1 MSTQIW
7 FEELKK
13 TNEKYVNFQR
23 ADRTWLVRDDTKLL
37 NILPCHHVLSKN
49 DHAYQLCTIASVK
62 PDPGQT
68 KCWVPLIPG
77 YSIMSKIGTHF
88 LRLSISESNNI
99 LQFEW
104 IDYGNDSTFRGN
116 PIASGRDSKFFQSL
130 RQYVEN
136 QRDIKGKISIP
147 SILGLNIYE
156 NAMYLRSVIYHLHS
170 EMFLSSKEAYS
181 AITKMNK
188 FTKSLNKRALELDKE
203 CEEEGSPNK
212 KVKSG
217 LIFSTSGHKLTP
229 RQSQALVFK
238 FHTVQNK
245 FYQANK
251 RLKRAQN
258 NLEKLRTLLPSPKQN
273 NNKKQK
279 ELLDEKIRQ
288 LKNDENLGSSIICS
302 TESFLS
308 LALTQQCS
316 CGNNDISQKKCKIS
330 SGGLS
335 VKVVIQCKKCKE
347 TSSFQNEPSNVNYT
361 KAFAAATLCS
371 GLNRQEFQN
380 AMLTIGI
387 TKLPSKTIY
396 HKYQKSMSENIKN
409 VALENTR
416 KALYASIDDAKKK
429 GKNVLTV
436 GFDTSWSHVR
446 NASQASGEFIYH
458 GIPEGYTRKPVVGYF
473 VVEKSRVKKDK
484 NGNKTTVHQGN
495 HEASSKQMEHAVL
508 IGILEIVVPILEE
521 TDMLLDIVVDGD
533 LDSNKTLRGVKCV
546 NKIFPDLKHLT
557 RNIRKKLN
565 SKKWERYSHYEDVIL
580 QYYKKC
586 IFIAAVQGENKKDLP
601 LTTESVKYAQVYG
614 LTKHLCGDHSE
625 CWPEVCWIAQNP
637 ELALCEPNLL
647 NSTSEERKKF
657 TEMLGEVFQ
666 LNVGQSLITDAR
678 TSQNEAFNRQKLSFV
693 SKLIDYWKT
702 YSVRH
707 ALAVIHN
714 NSSLLAM
721 LQNVRTQAEL
731 DTFSENDVQNI
742 EHIAG
747 RRELQRQRN
756 HQDMDTQKAAKV
768 AKIVQQKKNLE
779 MFDFDQSLVPYGQKT
794 RVELESKT
802 FCPSFADLIDG
813 FYDVSNKCI
822 GCQSFPKQFPNG
834 YCKICNLWNDL
845 GFIQRIPENK
855 VQITDDKLPF
865 SKHIPDL
872 NQILKQVFGFS
883 NFREGQYEAICSFLE
898 YKDTLV
904 VLRTGGGKTLCFA
917 MAALASFRL
926 TVVFTPLKALIDDH
940 VNSLVRM
947 GIPAAGLYASTGQSF
962 EYQER
967 VFSELSLG
975 ILPILFVT
983 PEKLEKNKSFHQF
996 LQKIYETRGIQFV
1009 IDEAHCILDYNNFR
1023 DSWTRLGNLKKDFPI
1038 SPIMLL
1044 TATCTTSDVE
1054 DIRQNLNIL
1063 PTNFTIIRGT
1073 SLARQEIDIQV
1084 ISKPSK
1090 QNLYSQIQNILVGLT
1105 TGRCIIYCSGPSS
1118 CQELF
1123 HYLHENLSALSFGLY
1138 HGELDGEQ
1146 RKMAIRN
1153 WKTGIIQIMIAINGF
1168 DISNEACGLCDNC
1181 LLNSNNNPV
1190 WNNFSADV
1198 VRLLKIAKE
1207 ILESRKISEM
1217 IPLDIAAVFCKLK
1230 RANELGL
1237 SELSIYNELFERKIK
1252 NKENVLFVI
1261 DDLCVKGFLILNF
1274 QLRKTAALTKNFSFK
1289 PIIVGLGDN
1298 AEEEVTRITWQYCF
1312 KQ

>member
-130 RQYVEN
+130 CQYVEN

-156 NAMYLRSVIYHLHS
+156 NAMYLHSVIYHLHS
-170 EMFLSSKEAYS
+170 EMFLSSKETYN

-212 KVKSG
+212 KVK
-217 LIFSTSGHKLTP
+217 T
-229 RQSQALVFK
+229 
-238 FHTVQNK
+238 
-245 FYQANK
+245 
-251 RLKRAQN
+251 QN

-288 LKNDENLGSSIICS
+288 LKNDENLSSSIICS

-316 CGNNDISQKKCKIS
+316 CGNNDISQKKCKIF

-371 GLNRQEFQN
+371 GLNHLDTMAF
-380 AMLTIGI
+380 
-387 TKLPSKTIY
+387 KTIVQLFC
-396 HKYQKSMSENIKN
+396 KIFKIYQYIFKKSMSENIKN

-436 GFDTSWSHVR
+436 RFDTSWSHVH

-458 GIPEGYTRKPVVGYF
+458 GIPEGYTCKPVVGYF
-473 VVEKSRVKKDK
+473 VVEKSHVKKDK

-533 LDSNKTLRGVKCV
+533 LDSNKTLR
-546 NKIFPDLKHLT
+546 
-557 RNIRKKLN
+557 
-565 SKKWERYSHYEDVIL
+565 
-580 QYYKKC
+580 
-586 IFIAAVQGENKKDLP
+586 ENKKDLP

-625 CWPEVCWIAQNP
+625 YWPE
-637 ELALCEPNLL
+637 
-647 NSTSEERKKF
+647 KF
-657 TEMLGEVFQ
+657 TEILGEVFQ

-702 YSVRH
+702 YSVRY
-707 ALAVIHN
+707 ALAIHF
-714 NSSLLAM
+714 L
-721 LQNVRTQAEL
+721 
-731 DTFSENDVQNI
+731 SENDVQNI

-747 RRELQRQRN
+747 GRELQRQRN
-756 HQDMDTQKAAKV
+756 HQDMNTQKAAKV

-779 MFDFDQSLVPYGQKT
+779 MFDFDQMP
-794 RVELESKT
+794 RM
-802 FCPSFADLIDG
+802 
-813 FYDVSNKCI
+813 
-822 GCQSFPKQFPNG
+822 
-834 YCKICNLWNDL
+834 
-845 GFIQRIPENK
+845 RR
-855 VQITDDKLPF
+855 
-865 SKHIPDL
+865 
-872 NQILKQVFGFS
+872 
-883 NFREGQYEAICSFLE
+883 NFL
-898 YKDTLV
+898 D
-904 VLRTGGGKTLCFA
+904 
-917 MAALASFRL
+917 
-926 TVVFTPLKALIDDH
+926 
-940 VNSLVRM
+940 
-947 GIPAAGLYASTGQSF
+947 F
-962 EYQER
+962 EM
-967 VFSELSLG
+967 
-975 ILPILFVT
+975 
-983 PEKLEKNKSFHQF
+983 
-996 LQKIYETRGIQFV
+996 
-1009 IDEAHCILDYNNFR
+1009 DA
-1023 DSWTRLGNLKKDFPI
+1023 
-1038 SPIMLL
+1038 
-1044 TATCTTSDVE
+1044 
-1054 DIRQNLNIL
+1054 
-1063 PTNFTIIRGT
+1063 
-1073 SLARQEIDIQV
+1073 
-1084 ISKPSK
+1084 
-1090 QNLYSQIQNILVGLT
+1090 
-1105 TGRCIIYCSGPSS
+1105 
-1118 CQELF
+1118 
-1123 HYLHENLSALSFGLY
+1123 
-1138 HGELDGEQ
+1138 
-1146 RKMAIRN
+1146 
-1153 WKTGIIQIMIAINGF
+1153 
-1168 DISNEACGLCDNC
+1168 
-1181 LLNSNNNPV
+1181 
-1190 WNNFSADV
+1190 
-1198 VRLLKIAKE
+1198 
-1207 ILESRKISEM
+1207 
-1217 IPLDIAAVFCKLK
+1217 
-1230 RANELGL
+1230 
-1237 SELSIYNELFERKIK
+1237 
-1252 NKENVLFVI
+1252 
-1261 DDLCVKGFLILNF
+1261 
-1274 QLRKTAALTKNFSFK
+1274 
-1289 PIIVGLGDN
+1289 
-1298 AEEEVTRITWQYCF
+1298 
-1312 KQ
+1312 